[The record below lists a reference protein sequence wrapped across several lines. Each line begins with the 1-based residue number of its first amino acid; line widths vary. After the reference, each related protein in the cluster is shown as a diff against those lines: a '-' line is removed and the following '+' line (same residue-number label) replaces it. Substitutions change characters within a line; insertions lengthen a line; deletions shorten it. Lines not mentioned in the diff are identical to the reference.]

1 MTQIE
6 HAHVVCLIKNGM
18 YIPAFLIA
26 VGFPEQMSWSITALT
41 ALMIID
47 FVTGILASAHID
59 GLRAITSKR
68 MIAGALSKIV
78 VLLVPFVLVIAG
90 RGIGIDLEQYI
101 QGTIVILILAEAYS
115 NLGNIQSF
123 RTRKRVSEIDAV
135 SAVLKGIRNYI
146 LSLLEKAK

>member
-1 MTQIE
+1 MTAIE
-6 HAHVVCLIKNGM
+6 HSHAVRLIKNGF
-18 YIPAFLIA
+18 YVPAFLTAI
-26 VGFPEQMSWSITALT
+26 GFPEQMSWSITALT

-47 FVTGILASAHID
+47 FVTGILASAHIE
-59 GLRAITSKR
+59 GIRSITSKR
-68 MIAGALSKIV
+68 MIAGALSKMV

-123 RTRKRVSEIDAV
+123 RTGKRVAEIDAV

-146 LSLLEKAK
+146 ISLLDKVK